1 MSLKTASPTRS
12 SRADMLLDGTTSKA
26 GIESSRTPERTDRQ
40 ERNTHAV
47 QPVYLKVRRQASSK
61 ASSSFHPSRQPLF
74 KGKVVTMDTKIEN
87 RLNMKDLDRLQDAFM
102 NEGDGYDNK
111 LSLNKEQFCEALSIL
126 LNKGSREEYG
136 ELFDK
141 IDVTREGTV
150 DWDKFAS
157 HMLLEFYEKDDR
169 VKSTQVPQ
177 WKDLKHLPSP
187 HKELIQRV
195 AFLKNT
201 NRYIAISKEGTISS
215 WGVDMKLQRALKTG
229 TDSCKAR
236 DLWVTYFVVLHNVNK
251 IALAFTSKEIAI
263 YDLSSKVEFSCQYK
277 VQNLQYTPLSLDY
290 WSNPMNPNEAI
301 LVFGDVGGYVNALF
315 FNSAQIALF
324 ERPPAPAGEKQE
336 TCLNVDL
343 HHIAIGKYK
352 NVTYT
357 KYQAH
362 IKEWARQVKYS
373 HYLECFI
380 SCATSSTRSV
390 MIGWM
395 EKHTSVNQPTKHSW
409 RTYIPGSATSKKE
422 IQRTSSFTIQQGVNA
437 FDFSDQLNLIAT
449 AGVNHHVC
457 LWNPYV
463 VSKPNGILRGHMAS
477 VVQVQFIKS
486 RGQLIS
492 FSKDKVLRIWDVQ
505 LQVCIQRLAGMFPKG
520 PEVYSSLFFDEG
532 KDRHGVE
539 RNRLF
544 ISFNYQLTLMEMK
557 AEIKDRIMSH
567 EKPVVAALYNSVY
580 NQVVSVCQ
588 AGTMVMW
595 MIDTG
600 QKVKQFN
607 GCHGSAEVT
616 CLTQDS
622 TETRLLTASTD
633 GTVKIWDFNGHCY
646 HTLDCSGGQP
656 ADIGQV
662 LSLKRSV
669 LAVGWA
675 KYVTVFRDTSFREFH
690 VLPSDWKGGQE
701 HTEDV
706 LCAAFMPPNI
716 LATGSYDGE
725 IVIWNTNSEHSS
737 RHLTQRMKKRTKS
750 RSSTFV
756 TKTRENTNVS
766 MMSRKASRASLHSR
780 GSGTDEETP
789 VSEEKEQQ
797 YVEEN
802 EYSWAISKLLF
813 LEARK
818 GNSASGCANLVSC
831 GGNGIVRFWNSSHN
845 TLMAEFTAHQ
855 HAGSIIMASDKN
867 NQYLVTGDVDG
878 VLKVWEILEYATHSV
893 DQPITEQPPLRTQFQ
908 PHQDMINTLELCER
922 NERLI
927 IISASSDCSVSLWDV
942 HGNRIGTFGQEEHWK
957 IEPYSHVEEFE
968 EFEEKEEE
976 EEDIEM
982 EVESDHDSEWA
993 PDPLAVENP
1002 NEYRVDTWQSTHLG
1016 KEYQETRRG
1025 KRQRQQ
1031 PGTIPDLAYL
1041 HWERTGAPPSGPYS
1055 ALDIP
1060 ELNKIEQPTKPD
1072 PDKYFFE
1079 RPSSVD
1085 KKLPKLPALAD
1096 TLRTAY
1102 DEKSLFPAYI
1112 REFEAKMKNFHTQA
1126 ISQALSNTQPKHSQ
1140 PKTRPSLQNI
1150 GLQLGAQMSSKSP
1163 KPQAAARQKGL
1174 AGLRLKPL
1182 PQSRRSSVTTES

>member
-1 MSLKTASPTRS
+1 MSLKTGSPTRS
-12 SRADMLLDGTTSKA
+12 SRADLLDGSVSKA
-26 GIESSRTPERTDRQ
+26 GLESSRTPERTDRT
-40 ERNTHAV
+40 ER
-47 QPVYLKVRRQASSK
+47 
-61 ASSSFHPSRQPLF
+61 
-74 KGKVVTMDTKIEN
+74 KVVTMETKIEN

-126 LNKGSREEYG
+126 LNKGSRDEYG

-150 DWDKFAS
+150 DWDKFAQ
-157 HMLLEFYEKDDR
+157 HMLLEFYERDDKI
-169 VKSTQVPQ
+169 KSTQVPQ

-187 HKELIQRV
+187 HKEIIQRV
-195 AFLKNT
+195 AFLKNA
-201 NRYIAISKEGTISS
+201 NRYIAISKEGTISN
-215 WGVDMKLQRALKTG
+215 WGVDLKMQRSLKTS

-236 DLWVTYFVVLHNVNK
+236 DLWVTYFVILHNVNK
-251 IALAFTSKEIAI
+251 IALSFTSKEIAI
-263 YDLSSKVEFSCQYK
+263 YDLSSKVEFACQYK
-277 VQNLQYTPLSLDY
+277 VQNLQYTPLCLDY
-290 WSNPMNPNEAI
+290 WFNPMNPNEAVM
-301 LVFGDVGGYVNALF
+301 VFGDVGGYVNSLF

-343 HHIAIGKYK
+343 HHIAVGKYK

-362 IKEWARQVKYS
+362 DKEWARQVKYS

-380 SCATSSTRSV
+380 SCATSSNKSV
-390 MIGWM
+390 VIGWM
-395 EKHTSVNQPTKHSW
+395 EKHTSVNQPAKQ
-409 RTYIPGSATSKKE
+409 SASSKKE
-422 IQRTSSFTIQQGVNA
+422 ILRTSSFTIPQGCNA
-437 FDFSDQLNLIAT
+437 FDFSDHLNLIAT
-449 AGVNHHVC
+449 AGVNHQVC

-520 PEVYSSLFFDEG
+520 PEVHSSLFFDEC

-544 ISFNYQLTLMEMK
+544 ITFNYQLTYMEMK

-567 EKPVVAALYNSVY
+567 EKPVVSALYNSVY
-580 NQVVSVCQ
+580 NQVISICQ
-588 AGTMVMW
+588 AGTMIMW

-600 QKVKQFN
+600 QKVKQFA
-607 GCHGSAEVT
+607 GCHGNAEVT
-616 CLTQDS
+616 CLTQDP
-622 TETRLLTASTD
+622 TETRLLTGSTD
-633 GTVKIWDFNGHCY
+633 GTVKIWDFNGNAY
-646 HTLDCSGGQP
+646 HVLNCSGGQP
-656 ADIGQV
+656 ADICQV
-662 LSLKRSV
+662 LYLKRSIV
-669 LAVGWA
+669 AVGWT
-675 KYVTVFRDTSFREFH
+675 KYVTVFRDTSLRQYH
-690 VLPSDWKGGQE
+690 VHPVDWKGGQE
-701 HTEDV
+701 HAEDI
-706 LCAAFMPPNI
+706 LCAAFVAPNI

-737 RHLTQRMKKRTKS
+737 RHLTQRMKKRSKS

-756 TKTRENTNVS
+756 TKTRENTNI
-766 MMSRKASRASLHSR
+766 SRPRSRQSRISLHSR
-780 GSGTDEETP
+780 GSTTD
-789 VSEEKEQQ
+789 
-797 YVEEN
+797 EN

-818 GNSASGCANLVSC
+818 GNSASGGANLISC
-831 GGNGIVRFWNSSHN
+831 GGNGIVRFWNSTHN
-845 TLMAEFTAHQ
+845 TLLAEFTAHE

-878 VLKVWEILEYATHSV
+878 VVKVWEIIEYATHAV
-893 DQPITEQPPLRTQFQ
+893 DTTVTELPPLRTQFQ
-908 PHQDMINTLELCER
+908 PHQDMIVTLELCER

-927 IISASSDCSVSLWDV
+927 IISASSDCSVALWDI
-942 HGNRIGTFGQEEHWK
+942 HGNKIGTFGQEEHWK
-957 IEPYSHVEEFE
+957 IEPYNQVEEFE
-968 EFEEKEEE
+968 EEFIKDEEE
-976 EEDIEM
+976 EEIEM
-982 EVESDHDSEWA
+982 DDESDHESEWA
-993 PDPLAVENP
+993 PDPLAIEQP
-1002 NEYRVDTWQSTHLG
+1002 TEYRVDTWESTCLG

-1060 ELNKIEQPTKPD
+1060 ELNQIDQLTKPD
-1072 PDKYFFE
+1072 PDKYFYD
-1079 RPSSVD
+1079 RPMSSE
-1085 KKLPKLPALAD
+1085 KRLPKLPALAD
-1096 TLRTAY
+1096 TLKTAY

-1112 REFEAKMKNFHTQA
+1112 REFEAKMKTFH
-1126 ISQALSNTQPKHSQ
+1126 SQALSNNQPKQSVS
-1140 PKTRPSLQNI
+1140 KARPSLQNI
-1150 GLQLGAQMSSKSP
+1150 GLQLGQQMSSKSP
-1163 KPQAAARQKGL
+1163 KPQSVRKQGL
-1174 AGLRLKPL
+1174 PGLRLKPL
-1182 PQSRRSSVTTES
+1182 GGVQSRRSSVTTES

>member
-12 SRADMLLDGTTSKA
+12 SRADMLDGTGSKA
-26 GIESSRTPERTDRQ
+26 GIESSRTPEKQDRH
-40 ERNTHAV
+40 ER
-47 QPVYLKVRRQASSK
+47 
-61 ASSSFHPSRQPLF
+61 
-74 KGKVVTMDTKIEN
+74 KVVTMETKLEN

-126 LNKGSREEYG
+126 LNKGSREEYA

-187 HKELIQRV
+187 HKELIQRI
-195 AFLKNT
+195 AFLKNA

-215 WGVDMKLQRALKTG
+215 WGVDLKLQRALKTG

-251 IALAFTSKEIAI
+251 IALSFTSKEIAI

-290 WSNPMNPNEAI
+290 WSNPMNPNEAV

-343 HHIAIGKYK
+343 HQITTGTYK

-357 KYQAH
+357 KYEAH
-362 IKEWARQVKYS
+362 VKEWARQVKYS

-380 SCATSSTRSV
+380 SCATSSQKSV
-390 MIGWM
+390 VIGWM
-395 EKHTSVNQPTKHSW
+395 EKHTSVNQPAKHSW
-409 RTYIPGSATSKKE
+409 RYVPGSASSKKE

-449 AGVNHHVC
+449 AGVNHQVC

-477 VVQVQFIKS
+477 VVQVQFIKN

-567 EKPVVAALYNSVY
+567 EKPVVAALYNTVY
-580 NQVVSVCQ
+580 NQVVSICQ

-622 TETRLLTASTD
+622 TETRLLTGSTD

-646 HTLDCSGGQP
+646 HTLNCSGGQP

-662 LSLKRSV
+662 LNLKRSV
-669 LAVGWA
+669 IVVGWA
-675 KYVTVFRDTSFREFH
+675 KHVTVFRDTSFREFH

-701 HTEDV
+701 HAEDV

-737 RHLTQRMKKRTKS
+737 RHLTQRMKKRAKS

-756 TKTRENTNVS
+756 TKTRENTSVS
-766 MMSRKASRASLHSR
+766 VTSRPRSRKASRVSLQSR
-780 GSGTDEETP
+780 GSGTD
-789 VSEEKEQQ
+789 
-797 YVEEN
+797 EN

-855 HAGSIIMASDKN
+855 HAGNIIMATDKN

-878 VLKVWEILEYATHSV
+878 VIKVWEILEYATHSV
-893 DQPITEQPPLRTQFQ
+893 DQLITELPPLRTQFQ

-957 IEPYSHVEEFE
+957 IEPYNQMQDFE
-968 EFEEKEEE
+968 ETEEKVEEE
-976 EEDIEM
+976 EELEM

-1002 NEYRVDTWQSTHLG
+1002 KEYRVDTWQSTFLG

-1055 ALDIP
+1055 ALEIP

-1085 KKLPKLPALAD
+1085 KRLPKLPALAD
-1096 TLRTAY
+1096 TLKTAY

-1112 REFEAKMKNFHTQA
+1112 REFEAKMKNFHA
-1126 ISQALSNTQPKHSQ
+1126 QALSNTQPKHAQ

-1163 KPQAAARQKGL
+1163 KPQTVRQKGL
-1174 AGLRLKPL
+1174 AGLRLKPMAGI
-1182 PQSRRSSVTTES
+1182 QSRRSSVTTES

>member
-1 MSLKTASPTRS
+1 CELC
-12 SRADMLLDGTTSKA
+12 
-26 GIESSRTPERTDRQ
+26 
-40 ERNTHAV
+40 
-47 QPVYLKVRRQASSK
+47 
-61 ASSSFHPSRQPLF
+61 
-74 KGKVVTMDTKIEN
+74 
-87 RLNMKDLDRLQDAFM
+87 DL
-102 NEGDGYDNK
+102 
-111 LSLNKEQFCEALSIL
+111 
-126 LNKGSREEYG
+126 
-136 ELFDK
+136 
-141 IDVTREGTV
+141 
-150 DWDKFAS
+150 
-157 HMLLEFYEKDDR
+157 
-169 VKSTQVPQ
+169 
-177 WKDLKHLPSP
+177 HL
-187 HKELIQRV
+187 V
-195 AFLKNT
+195 
-201 NRYIAISKEGTISS
+201 
-215 WGVDMKLQRALKTG
+215 W
-229 TDSCKAR
+229 
-236 DLWVTYFVVLHNVNK
+236 
-251 IALAFTSKEIAI
+251 
-263 YDLSSKVEFSCQYK
+263 
-277 VQNLQYTPLSLDY
+277 
-290 WSNPMNPNEAI
+290 
-301 LVFGDVGGYVNALF
+301 
-315 FNSAQIALF
+315 
-324 ERPPAPAGEKQE
+324 QE

-357 KYQAH
+357 KFQAH

-395 EKHTSVNQPTKHSW
+395 EKHTSVNQPTKQ
-409 RTYIPGSATSKKE
+409 SATSKKE
-422 IQRTSSFTIQQGVNA
+422 IQRTSAFTISQGVNA

-557 AEIKDRIMSH
+557 AEIRDRIMSH
-567 EKPVVAALYNSVY
+567 EKPVVAAIYNSVY

-607 GCHGSAEVT
+607 SCHGSAEVT

-622 TETRLLTASTD
+622 TETRLLTSSTD

-669 LAVGWA
+669 VAVGWA

-701 HTEDV
+701 HAEDV
-706 LCAAFMPPNI
+706 LCAAFQPPNI

-766 MMSRKASRASLHSR
+766 AKSRQASRASLHSR
-780 GSGTDEETP
+780 GSGKDEDIME
-789 VSEEKEQQ
+789 SDEK
-797 YVEEN
+797 EEN

-831 GGNGIVRFWNSSHN
+831 GGNGIVRFGNFPKKP
-845 TLMAEFTAHQ
+845 LRADFTAPFQ
-855 HAGSIIMASDKN
+855 KA
-867 NQYLVTGDVDG
+867 
-878 VLKVWEILEYATHSV
+878 
-893 DQPITEQPPLRTQFQ
+893 LRTQFQ

-957 IEPYSHVEEFE
+957 IEPYNQVEELE
-968 EFEEKEEE
+968 EEVEREEE

-982 EVESDHDSEWA
+982 EVESDHESEWTPNPMA
-993 PDPLAVENP
+993 TENP
-1002 NEYRVDTWQSTHLG
+1002 SEYRVDTWESTHLG
-1016 KEYQETRRG
+1016 KEYQESRRN

-1055 ALDIP
+1055 VSYLP
-1060 ELNKIEQPTKPD
+1060 L
-1072 PDKYFFE
+1072 FFLKN
-1079 RPSSVD
+1079 S
-1085 KKLPKLPALAD
+1085 
-1096 TLRTAY
+1096 LRTAY

-1112 REFEAKMKNFHTQA
+1112 REFEAKMKNFHT
-1126 ISQALSNTQPKHSQ
+1126 QALSNTQPKHSQ

-1163 KPQAAARQKGL
+1163 KPQNVRQKGL
-1174 AGLRLKPL
+1174 SGLRLKPL
-1182 PQSRRSSVTTES
+1182 GGIQSRRSSVTTES